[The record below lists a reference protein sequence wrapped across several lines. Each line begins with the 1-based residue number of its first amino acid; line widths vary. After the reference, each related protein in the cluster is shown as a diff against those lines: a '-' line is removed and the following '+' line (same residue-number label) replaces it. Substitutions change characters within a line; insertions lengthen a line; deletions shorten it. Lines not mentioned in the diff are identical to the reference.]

1 MKNGAGILF
10 TDGKKI
16 LLLKR
21 AEGDEE
27 NTWGLPGGGAKND
40 ENPLETAKRETQE
53 ECGLSSIPGKSFA
66 ELMQKDSEFCWT
78 TFMYDVDV
86 SRVAVTLSDE
96 HSDWSWFDLA
106 DLNTKPL
113 HPKLKPQ
120 IPAYLALIRKKYGKK
135 FTEWARIKSISY

>member
-1 MKNGAGILF
+1 MKHGAGILF

-27 NTWGLPGGGAKND
+27 NTWGLPGGGAKKG
-40 ENPLETAKRETQE
+40 ETPLETAKRETKE
-53 ECGLSSIPGKSFA
+53 ECGIDNNVGTKWA
-66 ELMQKDSEFCWT
+66 ELTQKDSEFCWT
-78 TFMYDVDV
+78 TFMYDVVV
-86 SRVAVTLSDE
+86 SDVAVTLSDE
-96 HSDWSWFDLA
+96 HTDWLWFDLTE
-106 DLNTKPL
+106 LNTKPL

-135 FTEWARIKSISY
+135 FTEWARIRSISY